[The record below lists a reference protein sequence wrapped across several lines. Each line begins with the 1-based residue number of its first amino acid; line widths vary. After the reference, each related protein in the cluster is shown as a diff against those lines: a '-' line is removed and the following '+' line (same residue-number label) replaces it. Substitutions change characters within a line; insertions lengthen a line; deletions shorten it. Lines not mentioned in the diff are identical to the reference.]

1 MNKNA
6 INSHNKPEV
15 LKHKLFIFKGLYGLF
30 ALFVGAYLPIQ
41 NIFKAVNQYFTNPGY
56 K

>member
-30 ALFVGAYLPIQ
+30 ALFVRAYLPIQ
-41 NIFKAVNQYFTNPGY
+41 NIFGAENQALMISRY